1 MQHGAATHHGWYGVH
16 LVIKTETWSLEGET
30 SRIYQQPI
38 PKPPALSDVS
48 GQQKPSE
55 LPFCL
60 CFSDFEVHFGQME
73 LRNNTGNRILEAAV
87 LRRDK
92 LTREQFIT
100 GYKSTQGKTSLGM
113 CAPEKEFRPL
123 NGLSTQDEAALK
135 ASSHS
140 FSRTAFSD
148 IHPKRGQQMDLSS
161 GSTD

>member
-1 MQHGAATHHGWYGVH
+1 
-16 LVIKTETWSLEGET
+16 
-30 SRIYQQPI
+30 
-38 PKPPALSDVS
+38 
-48 GQQKPSE
+48 
-55 LPFCL
+55 
-60 CFSDFEVHFGQME
+60 ME
-73 LRNNTGNRILEAAV
+73 LRNYTGNRILEAAV

-92 LTREQFIT
+92 MAREQFIT

-113 CAPEKEFRPL
+113 CAPEKEFRSL